1 MRATTNATFRE
12 WNTTLT
18 EISPRKSRERVGAL
32 PLFHLHLPNRSLTA
46 QDSDGVQILKLL
58 QTSASVISSQESRVD
73 ELDER
78 KLRLEEA
85 RTERREK

>member
-32 PLFHLHLPNRSLTA
+32 PLYQLPNRSLTA